1 MTQDINEKNAKAQV
15 GNRELEMLKEMFP
28 QCFDSEGRFD
38 KEKFLS
44 SLPGGLELTDETSGF
59 NWLGKNYGRM
69 LYNME
74 STTVICPDEEHNS
87 LPENRDS
94 QNVYISGDNLDALQ
108 HLVKSYTGEVKVI
121 YIDPPYNTGSDG
133 FVYNDKFSF
142 TAEDLAAKL
151 GVPSDQAERILS
163 MTRRGSASHAAW
175 LTFML
180 PRLSFARDLLAKD
193 GVIFI
198 SIDDNEQANLKCLCD
213 DVFGEDNFIAQIIIQ
228 SNKRGQTYKQ
238 LAKTHEYLFVYAKS
252 NETIVNELQKE
263 LSGNVKTDSVGEYTE
278 RELRNRNPKYGRFNR
293 PNLFYPIYANPNEVD
308 ENGYCPISDTR
319 SLEYSVEVL
328 PYNSENGE
336 SCWRWGKTKLNKNI
350 GETSMDSNVVAREK
364 SSGKWGIYEKYRK
377 GTYKAKT
384 IWLQDVEITDEEDD
398 DDEIWDETGVIT
410 EQGSVELKKYGM
422 ADTFDFP
429 KPTYLIKKLL
439 TLGSNRD
446 SICIDFFSGSGT
458 TADAL
463 FKLNLIDGF
472 RKFIA
477 IQLPLNLDK
486 KLEETPKTDKPKV
499 QKVIDFLEEN
509 HYPHTLDFIGMER
522 IKRAA
527 KKIKEENPIYAGDL
541 GFKHYTL
548 MEPTQNTLDK
558 MEKFSKDAPLSNAS
572 VLDEF
577 GVNTVLRTWLVA
589 DGYGLTAEAEP
600 VKLGNY
606 VAYHCDKHLYLINNE
621 DDFDEESMAALIDL
635 YQGTAFSPQ
644 NVVIF
649 GYSFGAARRV
659 MLDSNLRSLN
669 SGNKSL
675 QISFTQRF

>member
-1 MTQDINEKNAKAQV
+1 MTQDINEKNAKAQA
-15 GNRELEMLKEMFP
+15 GNRELEMLKATFP
-28 QCFDSEGRFD
+28 QCFDAEGRFD

-94 QNVYISGDNLDALQ
+94 QNIYISGDNLDALQ

-133 FVYNDKFSF
+133 FVYNDKFNF

-151 GVPSDQAERILS
+151 GVTTDQTERILA

-198 SIDDNEQANLKCLCD
+198 SIDENEEANLRHLCD
-213 DVFGEDNFIAQIIIQ
+213 EVFGEENLAGEIIWKNSSKNDEAYISMQ
-228 SNKRGQTYKQ
+228 HEYILCYVKNKEYNLGNWIEPKLGTDEIFAAFEGFKKQYGNDWDAIHKQALKWYKQ
-238 LAKTHEYLFVYAKS
+238 FPESNPIFDSKHYDRMDERGVYFASDISGPNPGQYTYEVLHPQTGKPCKMPASGWRFEENEMKNRIREGLIHFPPDETTIPNNKTYLKDTLTQSLTSIIYRDGRVASKQLTALMGS
-252 NETIVNELQKE
+252 NCF
-263 LSGNVKTDSVGEYTE
+263 S
-278 RELRNRNPKYGRFNR
+278 NPKD
-293 PNLFYPIYANPNEVD
+293 VD
-308 ENGYCPISDTR
+308 
-319 SLEYSVEVL
+319 
-328 PYNSENGE
+328 
-336 SCWRWGKTKLNKNI
+336 
-350 GETSMDSNVVAREK
+350 
-364 SSGKWGIYEKYRK
+364 
-377 GTYKAKT
+377 
-384 IWLQDVEITDEEDD
+384 
-398 DDEIWDETGVIT
+398 VI
-410 EQGSVELKKYGM
+410 V
-422 ADTFDFP
+422 
-429 KPTYLIKKLL
+429 KLL
-439 TLGSNRD
+439 NAVGIKD
-446 SICIDFFSGSGT
+446 GDIVVDFFSGSGT
-458 TADAL
+458 TAEAVLSLSELDKHLKYIAVQIQEDL
-463 FKLNLIDGF
+463 DLSLSRATGKGKTIVKN
-472 RKFIA
+472 A
-477 IQLPLNLDK
+477 IQLCDDLS
-486 KLEETPKTDKPKV
+486 V
-499 QKVIDFLEEN
+499 
-509 HYPHTLDFIGMER
+509 PHTVDQIGMER

-527 KKIKEENPIYAGDL
+527 KKIRDEHPLFAGDL

-606 VAYHCDKHLYLINNE
+606 VAYHYDKHLYLINNE